1 MSILAKEAHTNKTH
15 TQIDVE
21 VLLARV
27 FNKIM
32 SHDYYCNKSKSEI
45 EEDARLIFEA
55 MDWLRMFDENLKIKI
70 NCSHV
75 ENFGELL

>member
-1 MSILAKEAHTNKTH
+1 
-15 TQIDVE
+15 
-21 VLLARV
+21 
-27 FNKIM
+27 M
-32 SHDYYCNKSKSEI
+32 SHDYYSNKSKSEI

-55 MDWLRMFDENLKIKI
+55 MDWLRMFDESLKIKI